1 MMATLKT
8 REMQSS
14 DWNAVAKIYAEGI
27 ATGYATFEKNIPTY
41 ESWNNAHLPIC
52 RLVAVKNSNVMGW
65 AALSPVSSRCVYGG
79 VAEVSIYVSE
89 KYKGHGVGS
98 MLINKLISQ
107 SEDKGFWTLQS
118 GIFPENESSIALHKK
133 AGFRYIGRREKVG
146 QLNGIWKD
154 NLLFERRSKSVGI

>member
-133 AGFRYIGRREKVG
+133 AGFRYIGRRENVG

>member
-65 AALSPVSSRCVYGG
+65 AALSPVSSRCAYGG